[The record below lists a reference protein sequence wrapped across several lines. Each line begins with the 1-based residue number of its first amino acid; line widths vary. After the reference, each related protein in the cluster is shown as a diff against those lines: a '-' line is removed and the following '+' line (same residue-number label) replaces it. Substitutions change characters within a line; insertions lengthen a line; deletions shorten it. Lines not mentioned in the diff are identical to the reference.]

1 MRPLRRLVLVLATLL
16 GLGCASRSY
25 NDSNLLDA
33 YHFDGSKLTVYVHRE
48 SGVREERG
56 SAFNPNGP
64 QTQTTVATS
73 DLYRV
78 TFTVAGTTA
87 TFTDAEQLL
96 HEDGRSIRK
105 DLTVAPGFLD
115 QQSPPAEDDAEIH
128 LIAPL
133 GNAFLVVRDKRYT
146 VYADRMRQVTID
158 HGALKTYDTLHF
170 TWSGERL
177 YYIATAPDGRHHIH
191 TTVVGSGGVWSEVI
205 YDART
210 QPIDKLPGNIYVE
223 GYDRID
229 NDDVLLLRKSYTY
242 TDPRLGDGRTSYSLL
257 RGTRLLAT
265 WTGDPPGFIR
275 PDLRA
280 LVSWQDRAYGKI
292 TATLSLRS
300 LDDGTE
306 RQIAVD
312 AGVGVR

>member
-1 MRPLRRLVLVLATLL
+1 MRPLRRLVLVLAAVL
-16 GLGCASRSY
+16 GVGCSRSF
-25 NDSNLLDA
+25 NDSNLLGA
-33 YHFDGSKLTVYVHRE
+33 YHFDGSKLTVYVLRE
-48 SGVREERG
+48 SGVHEERG

-64 QTQTTVATS
+64 QTHTTVATS
-73 DLYRV
+73 DLHRL

-87 TFTDAEQLL
+87 TFTGTEQLL
-96 HEDGRSIRK
+96 HQEGRSIREN
-105 DLTVAPGFLD
+105 LTIAPGFLD
-115 QQSPPAEDDAEIH
+115 LQAPPAKDDEEIQ
-128 LIAPL
+128 LLAPL
-133 GNAFLVVRDKRYT
+133 GNAFLVVRRDERYT
-146 VYADRMRQVTID
+146 VYADRMRQVIID
-158 HGALKTYDTLHF
+158 QGPFSTYNTPHF

-177 YYIATAPDGRHHIH
+177 YYLATAPDGRQHIH
-191 TTVVGSGGVWSEVI
+191 TTVVGSGVWSEVI

-210 QPIDKLPGNIYVE
+210 QPLDKLPGNIYVE

-242 TDPRLGDGRTSYSLL
+242 TDPRLGDGRTSYHLL

-265 WTGDPPGFIR
+265 WTGNEPGFIR

-280 LVSWQDRAYGKI
+280 LVGWQDRAYRKL

-306 RQIAVD
+306 RRIAVD
-312 AGVGVR
+312 PRPGVK

>member
-1 MRPLRRLVLVLATLL
+1 MRPLRRLVLVLAALL
-16 GLGCASRSY
+16 GVGCSRSF

-33 YHFDGSKLTVYVHRE
+33 YHFDGSTLIVYVHRE
-48 SGVREERG
+48 SGVHEERG

-64 QTQTTVATS
+64 QTHTTVATS
-73 DLYRV
+73 DLHRL
-78 TFTVAGTTA
+78 TFTVAGTIA
-87 TFTDAEQLL
+87 TFTGTEQVL
-96 HEDGRSIRK
+96 HQEGRSIREN
-105 DLTVAPGFLD
+105 LTMAPGFLD
-115 QQSPPAEDDAEIH
+115 RQAPPVKDDAEIH
-128 LIAPL
+128 LLAPL
-133 GNAFLVVRDKRYT
+133 GNAYLVKRDKRYT
-146 VYADRMRQVTID
+146 VYADRMRQAILD
-158 HGALKTYDTLHF
+158 QGEHKTYDALHF

-177 YYIATAPDGRHHIH
+177 YYVTTAPDGRQHIH
-191 TTVVGSGGVWSEVI
+191 TTAVGSGVWSEVI

-210 QPIDKLPGNIYVE
+210 QPLDKLPGNIYVE

-265 WTGDPPGFIR
+265 WTGNEPGFIR

-280 LVSWQDRAYGKI
+280 LVGWQDRAYRKL

-306 RQIAVD
+306 RRVAVD
-312 AGVGVR
+312 AGAGVK

>member
-1 MRPLRRLVLVLATLL
+1 MRPLRRLVLVLATVL
-16 GLGCASRSY
+16 GVGCSSSY
-25 NDSNLLDA
+25 NDRNLLGA
-33 YHFDGSKLTVYVHRE
+33 YHFDGSKLTVYVYRE
-48 SGVREERG
+48 SGVREQRG

-64 QTQTTVATS
+64 QTKTTVATS
-73 DLYRV
+73 DLHRV

-96 HEDGRSIRK
+96 HREGRSIRE
-105 DLTVAPGFLD
+105 DLTIAPGFLD
-115 QQSPPAEDDAEIH
+115 RQPPPAKDDAEIE
-128 LIAPL
+128 LLAPL

-146 VYADRMRQVTID
+146 VYVDRMRQAIID
-158 HGALKTYDTLHF
+158 QGPFTTYDTLHF

-177 YYIATAPDGRHHIH
+177 YHVATAPDGSHHIH
-191 TTVVGSGGVWSEVI
+191 TTVVGSGVWSDVI

-210 QPIDKLPGNIYVE
+210 QPLDKLPGTIYVE

-265 WTGDPPGFIR
+265 WTGNEPGFIR

-280 LVSWQDRAYGKI
+280 LVGWQDRAHNKL

-306 RQIAVD
+306 RRIAVD
-312 AGVGVR
+312 PGAGLK